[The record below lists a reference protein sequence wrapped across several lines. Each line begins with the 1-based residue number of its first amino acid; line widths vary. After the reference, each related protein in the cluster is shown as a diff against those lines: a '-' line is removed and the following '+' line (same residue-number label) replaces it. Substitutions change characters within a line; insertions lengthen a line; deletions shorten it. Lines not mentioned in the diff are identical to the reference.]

1 MGDPE
6 MTIIAQQGT
15 AKPPQRLRLSIWA
28 GSNLVTPSAVKG
40 GEKIIDDITLLKT
53 LSVNT
58 EKDHVARNKKGKLEL
73 LKPLEVRFDPG
84 VQPAPDTFYGDAIDA
99 CHQVGIQCLAGWDM
113 ARNDLPMQAMSLW
126 FKDLHD
132 GKFSDTAKE
141 INRVVQ
147 QILVFMNQDFHTSD
161 KVIGGKTVKGG
172 KTVHFDG
179 ISFDMEQVAVEVSGD
194 AIAFYQAVAD
204 GLATATKD
212 TNKFCG
218 VAAGQL
224 VDDTHAHFVRDSNG
238 IITHKQQAIASAI
251 AHKWS
256 MANGH
261 ALLVV
266 RPMAYDDWPLTN
278 LPTAAKGATPGAGN
292 HQQPPSVITQ
302 WHNDMMDFAAKTGV
316 PPEQFQLG
324 IKTFLGDGNKPRL
337 IEKPPGTFSWA
348 GHDGCMI
355 EPSEIRR
362 RCRELRK
369 RAYGLIL
376 FAFPQDSVNLPHYW
390 GNVASYNFVLNAN
403 HSVPTAFDDKPSSAS
418 DPEFRK
424 SGNAWD
430 GTILPAT
437 LGVPRQEP
445 HTLNTLDRLKNA

>member
-1 MGDPE
+1 MGDE
-6 MTIIAQQGT
+6 KTITAQQGT

-28 GSNLVTPSAVKG
+28 GSHLVTPSSIKG
-40 GEKIIDDITLLKT
+40 AEKIIDDISLLKT
-53 LSVNT
+53 LSVKT
-58 EKDHVARNKKGKLEL
+58 DDQHVLKQAVLDSQGNPTPIKKAVKLL
-73 LKPLEVRFDPG
+73 APLDVQFDPD
-84 VQPAPDTFYGDAIDA
+84 VQPAPDTFYGAAIDA

-113 ARNDLPMQAMSLW
+113 ARNDLPMQTMSLW

-132 GKFSDTAKE
+132 GKFPDKDKE
-141 INRVVQ
+141 IDRVVQ
-147 QILVFMNQDFHTSD
+147 QILGFVNQDFHS
-161 KVIGGKTVKGG
+161 GS

-179 ISFDMEQVAVEVSGD
+179 ISFDMEQVAVAVADE

-224 VDDTHAHFVRDSNG
+224 VDDTHSHFVRDAAGN
-238 IITHKQQAIASAI
+238 ITHQQQAIATAI
-251 AHKWS
+251 AHRWS
-256 MANGH
+256 MAKDH

-278 LPTAAKGATPGAGN
+278 LPPAASGATPGPGS

-324 IKTFLGDGNKPRL
+324 VKTFLGDANKPKL
-337 IEKPPGTFSWA
+337 VEGPPGKFSWS
-348 GHDGCMI
+348 GQDGCMTD
-355 EPSEIRR
+355 PSELRR

-369 RAYGLIL
+369 RGYGLIL
-376 FAFPQDSVNLPHYW
+376 FAFPQNW

-418 DPEFRK
+418 DPEFQK
-424 SGNAWD
+424 TGNAWD
-430 GTILPAT
+430 GTIPPAT
-437 LGVPRQEP
+437 LGVPRQQP